1 MKEYIQASAIFAGI
15 STAGVD
21 LLATSGTWVPLAAG
35 ETLFYLGDEA
45 RTVYLVAE
53 GCLDVLMPRAAGPDT
68 LAAQL
73 GPGEV
78 VGEIQMLTGGRRIA
92 TLRANT
98 ATRVIGFSNE
108 VLERLAGD
116 RPVFLG
122 RHRGPGIAAAA

>member
-68 LAAQL
+68 LAPQ
-73 GPGEV
+73 
-78 VGEIQMLTGGRRIA
+78 
-92 TLRANT
+92 
-98 ATRVIGFSNE
+98 
-108 VLERLAGD
+108 
-116 RPVFLG
+116 
-122 RHRGPGIAAAA
+122 RG